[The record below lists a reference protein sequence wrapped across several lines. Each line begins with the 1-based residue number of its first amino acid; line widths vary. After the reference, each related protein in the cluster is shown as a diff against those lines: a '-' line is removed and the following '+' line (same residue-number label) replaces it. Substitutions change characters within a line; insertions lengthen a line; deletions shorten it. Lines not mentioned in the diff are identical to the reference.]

1 MEVRV
6 TRVKTAVWMGTMAA
20 VVLAAGSMRAQTS
33 KAPVAQ
39 APAVS
44 AAARIDQAIAAMGG
58 ETVLRGIKS
67 LTLESI
73 GHGWALEQ
81 SERPEG
87 PWLSSYAQRTEV
99 RDYAKSRQWFEAQ
112 RRDWNAPRWSAL
124 VATVVADGVV
134 GRTNGERWFSGSP
147 LDLTAWNETLALAPE
162 RILLTAKA
170 AADLKVL
177 PDETQQRVRQHVL
190 GFSRTGQRIRL
201 YLNAWTHLPTSIEI
215 VQDDRFGIWGDVTE
229 RRSFGFWTLEAG
241 GLMYPRQIT
250 TEWNNLPFADETVQT
265 LTIDA
270 PVDETKFAIPDAVKT
285 QFAQIATRSFSMTSV
300 VLDPS
305 KAVTLAPGLVQFP
318 SGFNVA
324 VVSQSDGLV
333 ILEATTGSAF
343 TQQVI
348 AAAEK
353 QFPGKKVKAVVTTSD
368 AWPHVG
374 GIREYVAKGIPVYAL
389 DLNVSILTR
398 ILKAPRTFA
407 PDALSKTP
415 KAPVF
420 RSVADRMTLGSG
432 DTRMELIPVRGETG
446 ERMMLVWF
454 PGLKLLYSS
463 DLIQRD
469 RTGKSFFMMEMPAEV
484 VDTAARE
491 KLDGIDKVFGM
502 HLPPTEW
509 SEVTGAVRKAKTRAN

>member
-1 MEVRV
+1 
-6 TRVKTAVWMGTMAA
+6 
-20 VVLAAGSMRAQTS
+20 
-33 KAPVAQ
+33 
-39 APAVS
+39 
-44 AAARIDQAIAAMGG
+44 
-58 ETVLRGIKS
+58 
-67 LTLESI
+67 
-73 GHGWALEQ
+73 
-81 SERPEG
+81 
-87 PWLSSYAQRTEV
+87 
-99 RDYAKSRQWFEAQ
+99 
-112 RRDWNAPRWSAL
+112 
-124 VATVVADGVV
+124 
-134 GRTNGERWFSGSP
+134 
-147 LDLTAWNETLALAPE
+147 
-162 RILLTAKA
+162 
-170 AADLKVL
+170 
-177 PDETQQRVRQHVL
+177 
-190 GFSRTGQRIRL
+190 
-201 YLNAWTHLPTSIEI
+201 
-215 VQDDRFGIWGDVTE
+215 
-229 RRSFGFWTLEAG
+229 
-241 GLMYPRQIT
+241 MYPRQIT

-270 PVDETKFAIPDAVKT
+270 AVDEAKFAIPDAVKT
-285 QFAQIATRSFSMTSV
+285 QFAQVAARPFGMSSI

-305 KAVTLAPGLVQFP
+305 KSVTLAPGLVQFP

-324 VVSQSDGLV
+324 VVSQPDGLV
-333 ILEATTGSAF
+333 ILEATTGSSF

-348 AAAEK
+348 AAGEK

-407 PDALSKTP
+407 PDTLSKAP

-484 VDTAARE
+484 VNTVARE
-491 KLDGIDKVFGM
+491 KLDGIDKVFGL
-502 HLPPTEW
+502 HLPPTDW
-509 SEVTGAVRKAKTRAN
+509 SEITSAVRKAKAGELAQ